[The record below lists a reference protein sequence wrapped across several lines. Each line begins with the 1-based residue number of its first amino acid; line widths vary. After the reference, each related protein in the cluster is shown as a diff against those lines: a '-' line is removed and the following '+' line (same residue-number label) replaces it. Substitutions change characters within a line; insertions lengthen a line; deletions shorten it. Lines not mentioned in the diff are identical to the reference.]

1 MARRTLVEKEH
12 LGHRERMR
20 QRFRQ
25 NGLNGFAP
33 HEVVELLLF
42 YAIPQRDVN
51 PLAHRLIKR
60 FGSLHGVL
68 DASVE
73 ELMQED
79 GMGEYAATLLSLVS
93 RAAKELDMSRISQKR
108 LLTTRRDAEE
118 YCIHLLSGLQQE
130 HFYMVC
136 LNGQME
142 LLGNVLISSGT
153 LSEVTAYPRLVA
165 EGALR
170 YNAHTVV
177 LCHNHPGGSMVPSQ
191 QDVELTAR
199 LAQLL
204 SGIEVRLAD
213 HIIVANGES
222 LSMARCGL
230 LVPEDA
236 GSGLRA
242 ADSSGQLLMRNR
254 LQMAGKGKTEE

>member
-1 MARRTLVEKEH
+1 MKTDH

-25 NGLNGFAP
+25 NGLKGFAP

-42 YAIPQRDVN
+42 FAIPQRDVN
-51 PLAHRLIKR
+51 PLAHRLIKH

-73 ELMQED
+73 ELIQVK

-93 RAAKELDMSRISQKR
+93 QTARELAISRTSQKKRIATR
-108 LLTTRRDAEE
+108 LDAEE
-118 YCIHLLSGLQQE
+118 HCLQLLDGLQQE

-142 LLGNVLISSGT
+142 LLGDVLISTGT

-165 EGALR
+165 EAALR

-213 HIIVANGES
+213 HVIVAGGQC
-222 LSMARCGL
+222 LSMAHYNL
-230 LVPEDA
+230 LVPEEK
-236 GSGLRA
+236 GLGCAVRA
-242 ADSSGQLLMRNR
+242 ADSAGQLLMRTR
-254 LQMAGKGKTEE
+254 LSKAEKGTTEE